1 MTIFAGDK
9 ERNLANTVMDWLLN
23 LGYLGLFLG
32 TFLAGT
38 VLPRSADILLV
49 GMLAAKAD
57 PLICLPVAAV
67 GNWLGAMTSYWLG
80 WYAKWEWLEK
90 WFRIKPDTLRRQQ
103 ERVDKYGVW
112 LAMVFWAPFIGMVCM
127 IALGVYKV
135 RPRTTALLALAGSFL
150 RFSFWILLQTVWQQ

>member
-1 MTIFAGDK
+1 MSGCS
-9 ERNLANTVMDWLLN
+9 R
-23 LGYLGLFLG
+23 
-32 TFLAGT
+32 
-38 VLPRSADILLV
+38 
-49 GMLAAKAD
+49 
-57 PLICLPVAAV
+57 
-67 GNWLGAMTSYWLG
+67 
-80 WYAKWEWLEK
+80 
-90 WFRIKPDTLRRQQ
+90 FRIKPDTLRRQQ